1 MITIFAEKIKSF
13 SQKNYNRIID
23 DLPFHK
29 LSCTCEQKG
38 CLIKHGYYNRSIKSP
53 EGLVELSILRVRCKS
68 CKKTHAIIPSWII
81 PYSRILYHDQISII
95 YSYLNHLS
103 FEPIMLLNLLIDE
116 GNIRYII
123 HQYLTHWKER
133 IASFGGDVHS
143 LIIKSCFKH
152 FSRQFMQI
160 KCTPNILFS

>member
-53 EGLVELSILRVRCKS
+53 EGLLNFLSFECAAKVVKKLMLLFPVGLYLIQEFYIMIRFLLSIL
-68 CKKTHAIIPSWII
+68 
-81 PYSRILYHDQISII
+81 ILII
-95 YSYLNHLS
+95 Y
-103 FEPIMLLNLLIDE
+103 PLNLL
-116 GNIRYII
+116 
-123 HQYLTHWKER
+123 
-133 IASFGGDVHS
+133 
-143 LIIKSCFKH
+143 CF
-152 FSRQFMQI
+152 
-160 KCTPNILFS
+160 